1 MWLFMTAVFWQ
12 VKFALHGL
20 EQTMAWDEAMYGR
33 HYGLVRLA
41 SKSLVNSSSSSSSSS
56 SSGGWQQPPIVVI
69 TTSRMRDNSGEGG
82 CLGQQLPVVLTARA
96 VWPHANAAMHHCTP
110 M

>member
-12 VKFALHGL
+12 VKFALHSL
-20 EQTMAWDEAMYGR
+20 QQTMAWDEAMYGR
-33 HYGLVRLA
+33 HYDLVRLA
-41 SKSLVNSSSSSSSSS
+41 SKSLVKSSSSSS

-69 TTSRMRDNSGEGG
+69 TTSRMCDNWGEDG
-82 CLGQQLPVVLTARA
+82 CLGQQLPVVLKTRA
-96 VWPHANAAMHHCTP
+96 VWSHANAAMHHCTH